1 MQITFI
7 TGNELKYSIAKEIFS
22 NTDIALEQ
30 HDLDVPEIQSESV
43 SEIAAYSA
51 RWAANELNKPV
62 VVTDAGYYI
71 SALNGFPGPF
81 IKYINNWLT
90 AEDILK
96 LMESKSDRS
105 VIIRTCLAYCE
116 PSKEAK
122 VFEIA
127 IHGSLSEKAEKNN
140 SRKTTSIGE
149 IFIPD
154 GYDKVESL
162 LSDEEILQFWISKE
176 TFWGELKNHLENKY

>member
-1 MQITFI
+1 
-7 TGNELKYSIAKEIFS
+7 
-22 NTDIALEQ
+22 
-30 HDLDVPEIQSESV
+30 
-43 SEIAAYSA
+43 
-51 RWAANELNKPV
+51 

-81 IKYINNWLT
+81 IKYINNWLS
-90 AEDILK
+90 AEDILN

-116 PSKEAK
+116 PGKEAK
-122 VFEIA
+122 VFEIE
-127 IHGSLSEKAEKNN
+127 IHGSLSEKAEKN
-140 SRKTTSIGE
+140 STRKTTSIGE

-154 GYDKVESL
+154 GYNIVETR

-176 TFWGELKNHLENKY
+176 TFWGDLKKYLENK